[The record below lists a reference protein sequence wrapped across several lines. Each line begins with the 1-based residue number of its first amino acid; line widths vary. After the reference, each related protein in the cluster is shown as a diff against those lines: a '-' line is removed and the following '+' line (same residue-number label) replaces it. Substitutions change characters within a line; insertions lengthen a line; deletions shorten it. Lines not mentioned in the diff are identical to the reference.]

1 MKQAEY
7 LNQLSDLVVEM
18 EDEAI
23 VELVDEYVAAGY
35 DIKEGMTGLIDGMNR
50 CSELY
55 EQDEYFI
62 PELILCSDAMYAG
75 INQFKSYMEV
85 ESQESLA
92 TVVLGVP
99 EGDTHDIG
107 KSLVKLMLETAGFRV
122 IDLGRDVPCQAFI
135 DTAIEH
141 QAQIIGLSTLM
152 STTMKETKKVVD
164 QLKAEGLHPGIK
176 VIIGGAPITQKF
188 ATEIGADGYSE
199 NATEVVGLVK
209 QILGLKEAEVIA

>member
-7 LNQLSDLVVEM
+7 LQQLSNLVVEM

-23 VELVDEYVAAGY
+23 VELVDEYVAEGY
-35 DIKEGMTGLIDGMNR
+35 DVKEGMTGLIDGMNR

-75 INQFKSYMEV
+75 INQFKTYMEV

-122 IDLGRDVPCQAFI
+122 IDLGRDVPCQTFI
-135 DTAIEH
+135 DSAVEH

-164 QLKAEGLHPGIK
+164 QLKAEGLHPDIK

-188 ATEIGADGYSE
+188 ANEIGADGYSE

-209 QILGLKEAEVIA
+209 RILGLKEAEVIA